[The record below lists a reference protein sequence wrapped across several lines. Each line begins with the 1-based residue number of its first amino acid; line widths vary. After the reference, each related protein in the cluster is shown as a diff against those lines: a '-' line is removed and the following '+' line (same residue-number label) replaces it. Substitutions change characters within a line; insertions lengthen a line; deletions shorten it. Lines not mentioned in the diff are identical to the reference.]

1 MISIAAGIITE
12 CWKLFAASAPFVIFG
27 LFVAGIIRA
36 FLSPGFI
43 SRHLGEN
50 SIVSVMKSAFMGVPL
65 PVCSCG
71 VIPVAMGLRKQG
83 AGRGATT
90 AFLISTPETG
100 VDSIAITYALLDP
113 VMTVL
118 RPLAAL
124 VSAVS
129 AGAAV
134 MLLPEK
140 PAAPETAQ
148 LNGCCGQDQCGCAQN
163 PAEACESI
171 QQAGQSGPYARIRE
185 GLTFSFRDLLADMG
199 VLLLIGF
206 VIAGTISYCIPDGFI
221 ERNLGAGIK
230 PMLIMLAA
238 GMPVYVC
245 ATASTPIVAALALKG
260 LSPGAALVFLLA
272 GPATNAATIT
282 VVARLMGKSV
292 AAVYVGVIAVM
303 SLCLGICVN
312 YLYGLFALD
321 ITNWV
326 SVQHDSGAG
335 VLSVCAA
342 VLLLGLIAYAWV
354 GNRRKALRDTP

>member
-1 MISIAAGIITE
+1 MISVITGIITE
-12 CWKLFAASAPFVIFG
+12 CWNLLVASAPFVLFG

-43 SRHLGEN
+43 GRHLGEN
-50 SIVSVMKSAFMGVPL
+50 RLLSVMKSAIMGVPL
-65 PVCSCG
+65 PICSCG

-124 VSAVS
+124 LSAIS

-140 PAAPETAQ
+140 PAPQEPAPPK
-148 LNGCCGQDQCGCAQN
+148 GCSGQEQCGCAQN
-163 PAEACESI
+163 PTESCENVDK
-171 QQAGQSGPYARIRE
+171 AGQSGPAARIWE

-206 VIAGTISYCIPDGFI
+206 IIAGIISYCIPEGFI

-292 AAVYVGVIAVM
+292 AAVYVGVIAVI
-303 SLCLGICVN
+303 SLCLGVCVN

-326 SVQHDSGAG
+326 TFRHDSGAG
-335 VLSVCAA
+335 IFSVCAA
-342 VLLLGLIAYAWV
+342 VVLLGLIAYAWG
-354 GNRRKALRDTP
+354 GNRLKALRDTP